1 MDLFILCIGTSQ
13 KIQLS
18 MRIDRCKCGLRC
30 MEEEGKKKRRGTNV
44 VNYNILTFVDGN
56 NLSAIPVLNSDV

>member
-1 MDLFILCIGTSQ
+1 MWVEVRG
-13 KIQLS
+13 
-18 MRIDRCKCGLRC
+18 GG
-30 MEEEGKKKRRGTNV
+30 GKKKRRGTNV